1 MIGRLGARDR
11 GRGRL
16 TFPETPNTTL
26 TYPF

>member
-11 GRGRL
+11 GRGL
-16 TFPETPNTTL
+16 VTFPETPNTTL